1 MTMSFNFAARADSS
15 DEEAA
20 VDLSAWQSGANR
32 KRVTPPRRSSGFQ
45 AVNQPSEDVAME
57 MEPEPEPEPEP
68 ALVPG
73 SAPVAQMQASAEAA
87 DAMLISSDKES
98 SDDEEEEEEAVPVV
112 AKMHNVSAGAEEDAE
127 DEDAIEVQPQV
138 GDGEPEE
145 DELVVP
151 TSKITVSVPHH
162 ELEEEDFA
170 DFEDFTT
177 GGDAVSSVLQEQQ
190 DEDGV
195 MTYLV
200 EFEDQHVEQVS
211 RRHVMAYSACA
222 DA

>member
-1 MTMSFNFAARADSS
+1 MSFNFAARADSS

-68 ALVPG
+68 VLIPG
-73 SAPVAQMQASAEAA
+73 PAPVARVQASAEAA
-87 DAMLISSDKES
+87 DAMLISSAKES
-98 SDDEEEEEEAVPVV
+98 SDDEEAVPVV

-151 TSKITVSVPHH
+151 TSTITVSVPRH
-162 ELEEEDFA
+162 ELEEEDLA

-177 GGDAVSSVLQEQQ
+177 GGDVVSSVLQEQQ

-200 EFEDQHVEQVS
+200 EFEDQHVEEVS
-211 RRHVMAYSACA
+211 RRHVMAY
-222 DA
+222 